1 MATLQNDLRIV
12 MSYLSNFVRYN
23 AEAFPPKSKYGL
35 EDVPDLMGRVAI
47 VTGGNGGIGKEIVKA
62 LLHKNAKVYMASRN
76 KEKADAAITEL
87 EKETGNEALFLEL
100 DLADLNSVKR
110 AVEQFRRNG
119 VAFPVQQWARQAYL
133 CSVDDRIVILTI
145 SRGVMWPPIEMLTA
159 QGYDLQFG
167 TNVLG
172 HFYLTKLLLPQ
183 LTEGSKSSPEGKA
196 RVVTVSSIARHLSR
210 GAIDYETLRDGPK
223 RRKFGTMALYNQRD
237 LEIKGSSSQDVHQTN
252 RENIGILKTDLLR
265 YADRVAAWFIKT
277 IYMYESE
284 LGALTPLYAGTSP
297 ETLDSNGAF
306 FVPWARR
313 TESAGPGSDDPQK
326 AEELWNWLEEQ
337 AKDV

>member
-1 MATLQNDLRIV
+1 MN
-12 MSYLSNFVRYN
+12 YLSKLVRFN
-23 AEAFPPKSKYGL
+23 VEAFPPKSKYSL
-35 EDVPDLMGRVAI
+35 EDVPDLTGRVAI
-47 VTGGNGGIGKEIVKA
+47 VTGGNGGIGKEIVKV
-62 LLHKNAKVYMASRN
+62 LLHKNAKVYMASRH
-76 KEKADAAITEL
+76 KEKSGAAITEL

-100 DLADLNSVKR
+100 DLADLSSVRR
-110 AVEQFRRNG
+110 AVEQFRSQETALHLLFDNG
-119 VAFPVQQWARQAYL
+119 
-133 CSVDDRIVILTI
+133 
-145 SRGVMWPPIEMLTA
+145 GVMWPPIEMLTA

-196 RVVTVSSIARHLSR
+196 RVVTVSSIVRHLSL
-210 GAIDYETLRDGPK
+210 GAIDYETLKDGPK
-223 RRKFGTMALYNQRD
+223 RRKFGTMALYNQSK
-237 LEIKGSSSQDVHQTN
+237 LGDVLLS
-252 RENIGILKTDLLR
+252 REFARRFGDQGIVFTGCAPGILKTDLLR
-265 YADRVAAWFIKT
+265 YADRVTAWFIKT
-277 IYMYESE
+277 IYMYEPE

-337 AKDV
+337 VKDV

>member
-110 AVEQFRRNG
+110 AVEQFRSQETALHLLFNNG
-119 VAFPVQQWARQAYL
+119 
-133 CSVDDRIVILTI
+133 
-145 SRGVMWPPIEMLTA
+145 GVMWPPIEMLTA

-196 RVVTVSSIARHLSR
+196 RVVTVSSIVRHLSR

-223 RRKFGTMALYNQRD
+223 HRKFGTMALYNQSK
-237 LEIKGSSSQDVHQTN
+237 LGDVLLS
-252 RENIGILKTDLLR
+252 REFSRRFGDQGIVFTGCAPGILKTDLLR

>member
-1 MATLQNDLRIV
+1 MATLQNDLRVV
-12 MSYLSNFVRYN
+12 MSYLSNFWRYN
-23 AEAFPPKSKYGL
+23 VEAFPPKSKYSV
-35 EDVPDLMGRVAI
+35 EDVPDLTGLVAI

-62 LLHKNAKVYMASRN
+62 LLRKNAKVYMASRN

-87 EKETGNEALFLEL
+87 KKETESEALFLEL

-110 AVEQFRRNG
+110 AVEQFRSQETALHLLFNNG
-119 VAFPVQQWARQAYL
+119 
-133 CSVDDRIVILTI
+133 
-145 SRGVMWPPIEMLTA
+145 GVMWPPIEMLTA

-167 TNVLG
+167 TNVFG

-183 LTEGSKSSPEGKA
+183 LIEGSKSSPEGKA
-196 RVVTVSSIARHLSR
+196 RVVTVSSIVRHLSQ
-210 GAIDYETLRDGPK
+210 GAVDYETLTDGPR
-223 RRKFGTMALYNQRD
+223 RRKFGTIALYNQSK
-237 LEIKGSSSQDVHQTN
+237 LGVVLLS
-252 RENIGILKTDLLR
+252 REFARRFGDQGIVFTGCAPGILKTDLLR
-265 YADRVAAWFIKT
+265 HANRVSAWMIKT
-277 IYMYESE
+277 IYMYEPE

-313 TESAGPGSDDPQK
+313 TESACPGSDDPQK

-337 AKDV
+337 VKDI